1 MTNPGFS
8 VITPSFNQA
17 QYIREN
23 IESVLAQDYP
33 NVEHIVIDNAST
45 DGTVE
50 ILGTYPAL
58 IWRSEPDSG
67 QSDAVNKALQL
78 ATKEWIIWVN
88 SDDFLLPGA
97 MHALAA
103 MIGRNPSAAALI
115 SNHIRVDAAGKRI
128 AKVRPN
134 YSPWKL
140 RHWWWSALQLWQ
152 PGSVFKKQVFTDT
165 GPLDTGLHYAMDFDF
180 MLRAHAR
187 YPFRFFD
194 ADLVAFRLH
203 ERQKGHVNEM
213 PFIEER
219 IHATLRYW
227 RERSRAKYLLYS
239 VVLYFAHGSLEFVQ
253 GLRRY
258 EAGDREQ
265 GARMIRQGLMRNP
278 AALLRPEHVGFWLR
292 KLLGAERYYRF
303 R

>member
-103 MIGRNPSAAALI
+103 MIGRNPSAAALCCT
-115 SNHIRVDAAGKRI
+115 S
-128 AKVRPN
+128 
-134 YSPWKL
+134 
-140 RHWWWSALQLWQ
+140 
-152 PGSVFKKQVFTDT
+152 SV
-165 GPLDTGLHYAMDFDF
+165 
-180 MLRAHAR
+180 
-187 YPFRFFD
+187 
-194 ADLVAFRLH
+194 
-203 ERQKGHVNEM
+203 
-213 PFIEER
+213 
-219 IHATLRYW
+219 
-227 RERSRAKYLLYS
+227 
-239 VVLYFAHGSLEFVQ
+239 
-253 GLRRY
+253 
-258 EAGDREQ
+258 
-265 GARMIRQGLMRNP
+265 
-278 AALLRPEHVGFWLR
+278 
-292 KLLGAERYYRF
+292 
-303 R
+303 